1 MHGDDVSISD
11 VLTKHG
17 DNVLSV
23 TFKAYRRRFISD
35 VPTMH
40 GDDVSISDVLTKH
53 GENVFIS
60 GIQSLERTFY
70 Q

>member
-23 TFKAYRRRFISD
+23 KFKAYRRRFISD

-40 GDDVSISDVLTKH
+40 GDDVLSVMFQQCMET
-53 GENVFIS
+53 
-60 GIQSLERTFY
+60 TFY

>member
-17 DNVLSV
+17 DNVFYQWHSKL
-23 TFKAYRRRFISD
+23 RGCFISD

-40 GDDVSISDVLTKH
+40 GDDVLSV
-53 GENVFIS
+53 
-60 GIQSLERTFY
+60 TFLQY
-70 Q
+70 METAFY

>member
-1 MHGDDVSISD
+1 M
-11 VLTKHG
+11 HG

-35 VPTMH
+35 VPTMY
-40 GDDVSISDVLTKH
+40 GDDVSISAVLTKH
-53 GENVFIS
+53 GDNAFIS
-60 GIQSLERTFY
+60 DIQSLEDISSVTFQQCMDTTFY